1 MLLCILHSKSCWNLQ
16 DIKVRDDP
24 ISGSP
29 FKLVVTPKPKP
40 VVRKFHGKKVN
51 LGAPIQFRGLPHV
64 HAYDI
69 FDLM

>member
-1 MLLCILHSKSCWNLQ
+1 M
-16 DIKVRDDP
+16 RDDP

-51 LGAPIQFRGLPHV
+51 LGGPTQFRGLPHV